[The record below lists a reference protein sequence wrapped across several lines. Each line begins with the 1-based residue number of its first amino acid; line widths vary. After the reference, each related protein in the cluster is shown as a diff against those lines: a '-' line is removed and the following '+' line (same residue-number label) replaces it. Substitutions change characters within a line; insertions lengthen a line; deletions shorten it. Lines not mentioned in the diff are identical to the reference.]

1 MARILVVEDDLDN
14 QDVIRRML
22 ELMGHAVLIANNG
35 NEGLKAADQL
45 RPDLIMMDMS
55 MPEMD
60 GWTLTTLLKANPELC
75 YIPII
80 AVTSHA
86 MREDQ
91 RRAREVGC
99 DAYMSKPI
107 DYFKLNE
114 MVQRYLAR
122 VHVRARTVS

>member
-22 ELMGHAVLIANNG
+22 ELIGHEVFIANNG
-35 NEGLKAADQL
+35 NEGLRAADQL
-45 RPDLIMMDMS
+45 RPDLILMDMS
-55 MPEMD
+55 MPELD
-60 GWTLTTLLKANPELC
+60 GWTLTTMLKANLALS

-91 RRAREVGC
+91 RRAKEVGC

-107 DYFKLNE
+107 DYYKLNE

-122 VHVRARTVS
+122 K

>member
-22 ELMGHAVLIANNG
+22 ELTGHVVTIANDG
-35 NEGLKAADQL
+35 NEGLAAAETEQ
-45 RPDLIMMDMS
+45 PDLILMDMS
-55 MPEMD
+55 MPELD
-60 GWTLTTLLKANPELC
+60 GWTLTRILKANPELAR
-75 YIPII
+75 IPII

-91 RRAREVGC
+91 KRAREVGC

-107 DYFKLNE
+107 DYYKLNE
-114 MVQRYLAR
+114 MVQRFLSR
-122 VHVRARTVS
+122 K